1 MLQAMLWEVSMKHQ
15 VGLQLPQIIPP
26 PPQVLEYSWQ
36 WDMVVIVLE
45 TFIDQLTMGHLS
57 IM

>member
-1 MLQAMLWEVSMKHQ
+1 MLQGMLWEVSMKHQ
-15 VGLQLPQIIPP
+15 VGLQLPQIIP

-45 TFIDQLTMGHLS
+45 TFIDQLTMVHLS